1 MERIFISYARD
12 DAQDIALRLRD
23 DLSAAGHDIWLDTS
37 EIAAGA
43 SWSRD
48 IELAIERSSV
58 VLALLTAGS
67 YVSEICRAE
76 QLRALRKG
84 LRLIPVLIQLDAD
97 RPIHLENLNYVDL
110 SDRYDELLPDLLT
123 VIETGHIPDAPLSS
137 QLHLPPQRRE
147 TSHRRAEKRDTR
159 AFRRYITDLRDEPW
173 LGDRYWWTH
182 FLFSFVEVKQAVSIL
197 AADHVKPGRVAAG
210 IMPRL
215 PDSVALYFRPR
226 TPDLYGAE
234 GIRPTAERSGHDC
247 PVPVYLVFDLE
258 SVITLLDSRF
268 SEGDVSRTSKT
279 YKTAAAFRDLPFEMI
294 YHDSPFRP
302 DERDEILTARRAQV
316 FVPGNLSLEHLRHI
330 WCRSTAE
337 YEMLYHLLTP
347 ELRREWGERIT
358 VRQDYHLFNRH
369 RVFVEQA
376 TLSAEGMLFEFNPGP
391 GTFDV
396 RAEINDEH
404 VIDPGAFTADGALA
418 LDLSGLDV
426 ADSYTVRLYL
436 DDALAYAGTFN
447 PEAPA

>member
-12 DAQDIALRLRD
+12 DARDIALLLRD
-23 DLSAAGHDIWLDTS
+23 DLSAAGHDVWLDTS

-58 VLALLTAGS
+58 VLALLTVGS
-67 YVSEICRAE
+67 YVSDICRAE

-84 LRLIPVLIQLDAD
+84 LRLIPVLIQPDAD

-110 SDRYDELLPDLLT
+110 AERYDDLLPGLLA
-123 VIETGHIPDAPLSS
+123 VIETGRLPDTPLAN
-137 QLHLPPQRRE
+137 QPPLPPQRRD
-147 TSHRRAEKRDTR
+147 TPHRRAEKRDAR

-182 FLFSFVEVKQAVSIL
+182 FLFSFVEVQEAVSIL

-210 IMPRL
+210 RT
-215 PDSVALYFRPR
+215 PDSVGLYFRPR

-234 GIRPTAERSGHDC
+234 GIRPAAERSAHDC

-268 SEGDVSRTSKT
+268 SEGDVSRTGKT

-316 FVPGNLSLEHLRHI
+316 FVPGNLSLVHLRHI

-337 YEMLYHLLTP
+337 YETLYHLLTP

-391 GTFDV
+391 GAFDV
-396 RAEINDEH
+396 RAEINDDD
-404 VIDPGAFTADGALA
+404 VIDLGAFTADGALA

-426 ADSYTVRLYL
+426 ADGYTVRLYL
-436 DDALAYAGTFN
+436 DDALVYAGAFN
-447 PEAPA
+447 PETSA